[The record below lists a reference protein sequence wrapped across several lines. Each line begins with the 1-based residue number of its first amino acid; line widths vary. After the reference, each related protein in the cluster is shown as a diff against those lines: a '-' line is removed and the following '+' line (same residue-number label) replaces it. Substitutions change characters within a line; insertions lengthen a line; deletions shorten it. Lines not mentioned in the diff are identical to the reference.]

1 MVNKN
6 LKLEDKIFLL
16 DGPMGTEIDR
26 RGGDISL
33 PLWSA
38 RSLIDNPDLILEI
51 HTDYITAGADIITTN
66 TFRTSQWT
74 LQKAGL
80 SDTKAKELTN
90 FAVTI
95 AKEARHKTR
104 HCLIAGSIA
113 PLEDCYS
120 PYLVPAEPIL
130 QTEHPKLIS
139 DLAESGIDIFLIE
152 TMNSFKEAKIA
163 YESTKEYPDI
173 PVIVS
178 FTCDNQGHILSGDS
192 WKNVTN
198 FFKDKVD
205 ILSINCSSIS
215 GSSQAIKELM
225 DLKVHNWG
233 VYPNFG
239 TLNNQKWTPNKN
251 SDLIHQTIH
260 EWIKLEPKL
269 VGTCCGALPGDT
281 KRIQEYLK

>member
-1 MVNKN
+1 
-6 LKLEDKIFLL
+6 
-16 DGPMGTEIDR
+16 MGTEITR
-26 RGGDISL
+26 RGGDTSL

-38 RSLIDNPDLILEI
+38 RSLIDNPDLVVQI
-51 HTDYITAGADIITTN
+51 HRDYISAGADIITTN

-90 FAVTI
+90 LAVNL
-95 AKEARHKTR
+95 AKEARHKTSQ
-104 HCLIAGSIA
+104 CFIAGSIA

-120 PYLVPAEPIL
+120 PHLVPTDPIL

-139 DLAESGIDIFLIE
+139 DLADANIDIFLIE

-173 PVIVS
+173 PTIVS

-192 WKNVTN
+192 WKVVAN

-205 ILSINCSSIS
+205 TLSVNCSSVQ
-215 GSSQAIKELM
+215 GSSQAIKELKT
-225 DLKVHNWG
+225 LQVHNWG

-239 TLNNQKWTPNKN
+239 ILNNQKWTPNKN
-251 SDLIHQTIH
+251 SNLIHQAIH
-260 EWIKLEPKL
+260 KWIALNPRL
-269 VGTCCGALPGDT
+269 IGTCCGAIPSDT
-281 KRIQEYLK
+281 QRIKEYLK